1 MSSAEIFGV
10 ECVTGYIRTSS
21 GDSVNDSNRI
31 EKVLFVG
38 DTVPNRYF
46 DIGRSLRNL
55 CREHDLRVFN
65 LEGAF
70 SNLRKPLFKAGPHL
84 LLEAEFLAPLAE
96 CFNVAALSNNHVMDF
111 GAEGL
116 ETTMLTCR
124 GAGLATVGAG
134 ANIAQAFLP
143 LDEGGCRIISVAEHE
158 FGAARSDKAGIAVVD
173 RPLELHSAIRE
184 GRDEDKFVIVVAHG
198 GTERIPIPPPYLRE
212 RYKLWVEFGADLVIG
227 NHPHVVQ
234 GYETYLGRP
243 IFYCLGNFLFV
254 TDSDGHRPQGSWSIA
269 VSVDIPGRKVS
280 VLPVSVSRDGLVD
293 LDHDQEHAKEFERL
307 CGMIQ
312 SDDYEALYLR
322 IAAELYEK
330 YYPRLGTAGPEDAA
344 LLLHYLR
351 CDAHR
356 NLVQAALSQRIHE
369 QTQPAPP
376 DTQVDEDSGRRKDQ
390 GNAVPATQIDLG
402 DKSENWFSHEE
413 CWSKLL
419 TPLKGRDNL
428 LFLELGSWKGR
439 SALWLAENI
448 LTGRNSK
455 VVCVDVWD
463 VGQWNSEATETKALL
478 ANPQRARQLRVD
490 RLYETFLNNTAHLR
504 RKIVPVRKKTSE
516 ALREFVDAGDKFDFV
531 YVDADHSEQ
540 AVYEDFRLSLRCL
553 KPGGIV
559 FLDDLSWDSV
569 RRAVH
574 RIRKELNLEIVEVGA
589 NGAYYVSPAGPK
601 SNSMTHTA
609 ARRVAPAPRICRAE
623 EPPAPSCAPVVKAM
637 DGRNLSLPQLPDA
650 GSLSSAPRPTV
661 EGIISDVGN
670 WADPRLVYLASA
682 DQWLGFEAFFRK
694 NDLMQCD
701 VFYSVIGGLGGLN
714 LLARLKPLKKIVF
727 YDANIYAARILDL
740 QLQLIRHCS
749 SVEQYISLIYQRPF
763 DRSKYTFD
771 NQADY
776 LRLPLEERYAE
787 SLERVLTAD
796 AHSTYR
802 HFYLPYIVRGHEP
815 LHDGPTCCCTSLLP
829 FFESA
834 SVTDPLVSG
843 LGADCVNINTFY
855 VGKGWLGSDETF
867 RVVRSHLLESET
879 EVRIGDI
886 AEIRPEGD
894 FPGIYTTN
902 IYDTRRRTGY
912 TKFSHLFGWMIGY
925 DDSANWEVCYYPTAS
940 AEGMVR
946 YAKLIGAGNRNP
958 HATCCEAIDGLLDLN
973 ANKFLEVIEPP
984 PSEGMK
990 YGFRFYAGQ
999 KPIKVQDYL
1008 SGDFTGEKIIAVHI
1022 LLGGGTP
1029 QEHWRKVCRKAV
1041 AEAEDHV
1048 LIFEHRKECGDWP
1061 QRGVYHDNL
1070 PTHSRLDQFI
1080 YSLDYRWKK
1089 YGIANVRGDIGDV
1102 RNILYY
1108 LDKSQEGGVS
1118 NGGNTERDTIREL
1131 GSNACSARDYGEILA
1146 DIQAN
1151 DLTQAPPVPNAASA
1165 GPMDLSIG
1173 EGIVMAREYLKS
1185 GVEQLRSGNSY
1196 KALGYFDK
1204 AIALCPETP
1213 EVHFAKAAACLQQGD
1228 VLSAG
1233 QACEAELNRNPDH
1246 RGARKLLE
1254 RIETEVGDDRI
1265 VETGG
1270 SQIDRHVANA
1280 IDPGAVVEA
1289 RRQR

>member
-1 MSSAEIFGV
+1 MGALNQAG
-10 ECVTGYIRTSS
+10 
-21 GDSVNDSNRI
+21 
-31 EKVLFVG
+31 KVLFVG
-38 DTVPNRYF
+38 DTVPNRSF
-46 DIGRSLRNL
+46 DIGRSLRKL
-55 CREHDLRVFN
+55 CGEHDLRVFN

-70 SNLRKPLFKAGPHL
+70 SNLREPLLKAGPHL
-84 LLEAEFLAPLAE
+84 LLEAGFLAPLAE
-96 CFNVAALSNNHVMDF
+96 CFNVATLANNHVMDF

-116 ETTMLTCR
+116 ETTIQKCR
-124 GAGLATVGAG
+124 GSGIATVGAG
-134 ANIAQAFLP
+134 ANVAEAFLP
-143 LDEGGCRIISVAEHE
+143 LDAGGCRIISVAEHE

-173 RPLELHSAIRE
+173 RPLELHSVIRE

-243 IFYCLGNFLFV
+243 IFYCLGNFLFLS
-254 TDSDGHRPQGSWSIA
+254 DSERHPQGSWSIA
-269 VSVDIPGRKVS
+269 VSVDIPGRNVS
-280 VLPVSVSRDGLVD
+280 VLPVSVSPNGLVD
-293 LDHDQEHAKEFERL
+293 LDHDQGHPKEFERL

-330 YYPRLGTAGPEDAA
+330 WYPRLGTAGPEDAA
-344 LLLHYLR
+344 LLLYYLR

-369 QTQPAPP
+369 QTQPSPP
-376 DTQVDEDSGRRKDQ
+376 ANR
-390 GNAVPATQIDLG
+390 
-402 DKSENWFSHEE
+402 SHE
-413 CWSKLL
+413 
-419 TPLKGRDNL
+419 
-428 LFLELGSWKGR
+428 GSG
-439 SALWLAENI
+439 
-448 LTGRNSK
+448 
-455 VVCVDVWD
+455 
-463 VGQWNSEATETKALL
+463 
-478 ANPQRARQLRVD
+478 
-490 RLYETFLNNTAHLR
+490 
-504 RKIVPVRKKTSE
+504 
-516 ALREFVDAGDKFDFV
+516 
-531 YVDADHSEQ
+531 
-540 AVYEDFRLSLRCL
+540 
-553 KPGGIV
+553 
-559 FLDDLSWDSV
+559 

-574 RIRKELNLEIVEVGA
+574 RIRKELNLEITEFGA

-601 SNSMTHTA
+601 SNSVTHTTA
-609 ARRVAPAPRICRAE
+609 QRIAPAPPGCRTE
-623 EPPAPSCAPVVKAM
+623 ELSATSCTPAVRAM
-637 DGRNLSLPQLPDA
+637 DGRNLSLPELP
-650 GSLSSAPRPTV
+650 GSASLGSRPRPTV
-661 EGIISDVGN
+661 EGIMADIGN

-727 YDANIYAARILDL
+727 YDANIYAALILDL
-740 QLQLIRHCS
+740 QLQLIRHCA
-749 SVEQYISLIYQRPF
+749 SVEEYISLIYQRPF
-763 DRSKYTFD
+763 DRSRYTFD

-776 LRLPLEERYAE
+776 LRLPLDGQYAE
-787 SLERVLTAD
+787 SLDRVLTAD

-802 HFYLPYIVRGHEP
+802 HFYLPYVARGHEP

-834 SVTDPLVSG
+834 SVTEPLVSG
-843 LGADCVNINTFY
+843 LGADCVNVNTFY
-855 VGKGWLGSDETF
+855 VGKGWLSSEETF
-867 RVVRSHLLESET
+867 RVVRSHLLKSQV

-886 AEIRPEGD
+886 AETRPTGD

-925 DDSANWEVCYYPTAS
+925 DDSADWEVCYYPTGP
-940 AEGMVR
+940 AEGMVG
-946 YAKLIGAGNRNP
+946 YAKLIGAGNGNP

-973 ANKFLEVIEPP
+973 ENQFLEVIEPP

-990 YGFRFYAGQ
+990 YGFRFYGGQ

-1008 SGDFTGEKIIAVHI
+1008 GGDFTGEQIIAVHI

-1029 QEHWRKVCRKAV
+1029 QELWRQVCRKAV
-1041 AEAEDHV
+1041 AEAGRHV

-1070 PTHSRLDQFI
+1070 PMHSRLDQFI

-1089 YGIANVRGDIGDV
+1089 YGIASVRGDIGDV
-1102 RNILYY
+1102 RNIFYY
-1108 LDKSQEGGVS
+1108 LDKSQEGGAS
-1118 NGGNTERDTIREL
+1118 HGGNTERDTIRES
-1131 GSNACSARDYGEILA
+1131 GSHACSARDYGEILA

-1151 DLTQAPPVPNAASA
+1151 DLTQALPVPNAAVA
-1165 GPMDLSIG
+1165 GPMDFDAG
-1173 EGIVMAREYLKS
+1173 EGRVTAREYLKS
-1185 GVEQLRSGNSY
+1185 GVEQLGSGNSY

-1228 VLSAG
+1228 VLSAR
-1233 QACEAELNRNPDH
+1233 QACEAELHRNPDH

-1254 RIETEVGDDRI
+1254 RIETAVGDDRI

-1270 SQIDRHVANA
+1270 SEIDRHVVNG
-1280 IDPGAVVEA
+1280 IDPDAVVQA
-1289 RRQR
+1289 RRQRQL